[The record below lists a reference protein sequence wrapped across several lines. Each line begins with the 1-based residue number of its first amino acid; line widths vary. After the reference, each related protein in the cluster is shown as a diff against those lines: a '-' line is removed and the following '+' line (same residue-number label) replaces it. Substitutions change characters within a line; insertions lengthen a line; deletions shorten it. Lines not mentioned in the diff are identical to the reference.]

1 MAFWDSLV
9 KTLKLGEP
17 PKTTT
22 KTYTVPDAV
31 PLIGGKQVTMS
42 NEFSEEQEK
51 FFEDARASN
60 ERDRM
65 RREEEARKSL
75 VKEVVDA
82 AKPPKEIPK
91 EVPLPK
97 PPKPPI
103 VGQVPSK
110 PIKESEPD
118 TKTGTGGTEG
128 SVETQ
133 PKVETIEQPKEE
145 TIEIVNEM
153 IGSKGGTV
161 VPNKVLDDN
170 ALRKRRSLVSRIAK
184 RGLLAGEDTNKMLN

>member
-1 MAFWDSLV
+1 MAEPTFFESLM
-9 KTLKLGEP
+9 KTLKVGEK
-17 PKTTT
+17 PKTST
-22 KTYTVPDAV
+22 KEYTVPDSI
-31 PLIGGKQVTMS
+31 PLIGGKKFTLS

-60 ERDRM
+60 ERDRK
-65 RREEEARKSL
+65 RREEEARQSL
-75 VKEVVDA
+75 VKEVVNA

-97 PPKPPI
+97 PPPPPM

-133 PKVETIEQPKEE
+133 PKVE

>member
-51 FFEDARASN
+51 FMSDARASN
-60 ERDRM
+60 ERDRK
-65 RREEEARKSL
+65 RREEEARQSL

-82 AKPPKEIPK
+82 AETPKE
-91 EVPLPK
+91 EVPIPK
-97 PPKPPI
+97 PPKPPET
-103 VGQVPSK
+103 GQTDN
-110 PIKESEPD
+110 E
-118 TKTGTGGTEG
+118 TGTGGTEG
-128 SVETQ
+128 IVETQ
-133 PKVETIEQPKEE
+133 PK
-145 TIEIVNEM
+145 
-153 IGSKGGTV
+153 GGTIV
-161 VPNKVLDDN
+161 ADKVLDPK

-184 RGLLAGEDTNKMLN
+184 RGLLAGEDTTKMLT

>member
-1 MAFWDSLV
+1 MAEPTFFESLM
-9 KTLKLGEP
+9 KTLKVGEK
-17 PKTTT
+17 PKTSTT
-22 KTYTVPDAV
+22 EYTVPDSI
-31 PLIGGKQVTMS
+31 PLIGGKKFTLS
-42 NEFSEEQEK
+42 NEFSEETEK

-60 ERDRM
+60 ERDRK

-97 PPKPPI
+97 PPPPPI

-133 PKVETIEQPKEE
+133 PKGE

-161 VPNKVLDDN
+161 VPNKVLDSN

>member
-133 PKVETIEQPKEE
+133 PKGE